1 MKNIPILALS
11 LVVLAGC
18 GGVGG
23 GAESE
28 AKKAVLASLKD
39 PDSAKFGQFTLVN
52 EEHACLTVNSR
63 NSFGGYTG
71 DQQAMLTKIG
81 VEDNW
86 RVKIVNVSHESCV
99 SFARDFIKASL
110 AN

>member
-1 MKNIPILALS
+1 MKYISTLALS
-11 LVVLAGC
+11 LVLLAGC
-18 GGVGG
+18 DGIGG

-52 EEHACLTVNSR
+52 EEHACLTVNAR

-71 DQQAMLTKIG
+71 DEQALLTKFGDKWSVRITSG
-81 VEDNW
+81 
-86 RVKIVNVSHESCV
+86 SHESCV
-99 SFARDFIKASL
+99 NFKKDFIKAGL
-110 AN
+110 EN